1 MPFEQS
7 LIFHCS
13 PTLASLKMA
22 SLFSFDYQTEEELM
36 ENLAYWNEEMRE
48 KGISLI
54 LMRKKKQNALIYV
67 YRRSRLEVILK
78 EREIRRF
85 LQDYGYGEMDLGQ
98 SLGHLKERLG
108 NQEGF
113 PHEIG
118 IFLGYPLEDVVG
130 FIRNKGKN
138 FLVSGLWKVYGNRE
152 ESVKI
157 FGKYKKCTEVYV
169 RMWNSGRSV
178 RQLTVSV

>member
-22 SLFSFDYQTEEELM
+22 SLFSFKYLAEEELM
-36 ENLAYWNEEMRE
+36 ETLAYWNEEMRE

-54 LMRKKKQNALIYV
+54 LMRKKRHNALIYV
-67 YRRSRLEVILK
+67 YRRSRLENILQD
-78 EREIRRF
+78 REIRRF
-85 LQDYGYGEMDLGQ
+85 LSDYGYEGMDLDQ
-98 SLGHLKERLG
+98 SLEYLKERL
-108 NQEGF
+108 QEDGF

-138 FLVSGLWKVYGNRE
+138 FLASGLWKVYGNRE
-152 ESVKI
+152 ESVKT

-169 RMWNSGRSV
+169 RMWSSGRSV
-178 RQLTVSV
+178 RQLTVRV

>member
-36 ENLAYWNEEMRE
+36 ENLTYWNEEMRE

-67 YRRSRLEVILK
+67 YRRSRLEVTLK
-78 EREIRRF
+78 EQEIRRF
-85 LQDYGYGEMDLGQ
+85 LQDYGYGEMGVEQ
-98 SLGHLKERLG
+98 SLEHLRERLQRQ
-108 NQEGF
+108 NGF

-118 IFLGYPLEDVVG
+118 VFLGYPLEDVVG
-130 FIRNKGKN
+130 FIRNKGKD
-138 FLVSGLWKVYGNRE
+138 FLISGLWKVYGNRD
-152 ESVKI
+152 ESVKTC
-157 FGKYKKCTEVYV
+157 GKFKKCTEVYV
-169 RMWNSGRSV
+169 RMWTSGRSV